1 MLVEIVE
8 NKVCTDY
15 RYAIILS
22 SYALIVGSATSKT
35 WLETQRQQK
44 LNLEAANAGPDI
56 EAILKDF
63 NVVKK
68 EVTMICLDVYVFVI
82 FGY

>member
-1 MLVEIVE
+1 MVVLVEDNIYSD
-8 NKVCTDY
+8 K
-15 RYAIILS
+15 ILP
-22 SYALIVGSATSKT
+22 SYAFVIGSTTSRT

-63 NVVKK
+63 KVVKK
-68 EVTMICLDVYVFVI
+68 EVSICSI
-82 FGY
+82 I